1 VTTQR
6 RRILIVMC
14 IALATVVSAVSSL
27 NVALPD
33 LARDTGATPTQL
45 QWVVD
50 AYALVFAG
58 LLLFAGAL
66 GDRFGR
72 RRVLLGGLAVF
83 GLGALAAT
91 TIDDPG
97 ALIAVRAVMGL
108 GAALIMPT
116 TLSIIT
122 STFPPGERDRAVG
135 AWAGVAGGSA
145 LLGLLV
151 SGALLEIASWPSVF
165 VLNVVLAATAVLGT
179 LRVVPAREDREQAAL
194 DVGGAVLS
202 ALALSALVWA
212 FIEGPQ
218 RGWTDSLIIGGF
230 VTAIVLGVAFVAWEL
245 RRDEP
250 LLDPRLFGLRGFTA
264 GSLSVFVQFFAAFG
278 VIFVLLQFLQ
288 LVLGY
293 SPLGAGAALAPVA
306 AVMITVAPRVPRLV
320 ERVGVRPV
328 GPVGLGLMATGLV
341 IISTMDASSSYWHL
355 LAGGLVLGLGM
366 ALATTPATAAI
377 VESLPEDKQGVA
389 SAVND
394 ASREVGGALGIA
406 VLGSVLANHVGHL
419 GPGMNPAD
427 FVDGFGAALLVAA
440 AVLASG
446 AVIVALRAP
455 SHSLSEAAAP
465 YIDSGASTPSRSS
478 ERAITRFARTQITRR
493 TSSSPPSSAAPTT
506 RQSR

>member
-1 VTTQR
+1 MTTER

-33 LARDTGATPTQL
+33 LARDTGASPTQL

-72 RRVLLGGLAVF
+72 RRVLLGGLGLF
-83 GLGALAAT
+83 GAGALAAT
-91 TIDDPG
+91 TVDDPN
-97 ALIAVRAVMGL
+97 ALIAIRAFMGL

-122 STFPPGERDRAVG
+122 SVFPAGERDRAVG

-151 SGALLEIASWPSVF
+151 AGALLEVASWPSVF
-165 VLNVVLAATAVLGT
+165 VLNVVLAVIALIGT
-179 LRVVPAREDREQAAL
+179 LRVVPAREDREPAAL
-194 DVGGAVLS
+194 DLGGAALS
-202 ALALSALVWA
+202 AVALFALVWA

-218 RGWTDSLIIGGF
+218 RGWTDGLILGGF
-230 VTAIVLGVAFVAWEL
+230 AAALVLGAAFVVWEL

-250 LLDPRLFGLRGFTA
+250 MLDPRLFALRGFTA

-293 SPLGAGAALAPVA
+293 STLAAGAALAPMAV
-306 AVMITVAPRVPRLV
+306 VMILVAPRVPRLV

-328 GPVGLGLMATGLV
+328 GPTGLALMAIGLV
-341 IISTMDASSSYWHL
+341 VISTMDAGSSYWHL

-366 ALATTPATAAI
+366 ALAAPPATTAI
-377 VESLPEDKQGVA
+377 VSSLSEDKQGVA

-406 VLGSVLANHVGHL
+406 VLGSVLADHVGRF
-419 GPGMNPAD
+419 GPHTDPGAV
-427 FVDGFGAALLVAA
+427 VDGYQAALRVGA
-440 AVLASG
+440 AVLVAG
-446 AVIVALRAP
+446 AAFVFVRLGRGDRVAQERDAVA
-455 SHSLSEAAAP
+455 EATLV
-465 YIDSGASTPSRSS
+465 G
-478 ERAITRFARTQITRR
+478 QL
-493 TSSSPPSSAAPTT
+493 
-506 RQSR
+506 